1 MQTVDITKP
10 VFELVKDDPELKEAL
25 IEIGFTPISSDKM
38 LNTVG
43 RVISPKDGI
52 KQIGITRDRLIEELE
67 AKGYEAK
74 E

>member
-1 MQTVDITKP
+1 MQTVDITKAI
-10 VFELVKDDPELKEAL
+10 FELVKDDPKLKEVL

-43 RVISPKDGI
+43 RVISPKAGV
-52 KQIGITRDRLIEELE
+52 KQIGITREQLIEELE
-67 AKGYEAK
+67 AKGYKVK